1 MYGNF
6 GENLPSIGTGI
17 FFLALKTGMGLSCTI
32 YKIPVNFSLFLER
45 KGGTT
50 GNPIPVKAGKG
61 KSSELGYYL
70 FSENIPPRC
79 SALFPKLPDFPYK
92 R

>member
-1 MYGNF
+1 MKIYRQLVLEF
-6 GENLPSIGTGI
+6 

-50 GNPIPVKAGKG
+50 GNPIPVKAGK
-61 KSSELGYYL
+61 
-70 FSENIPPRC
+70 R
-79 SALFPKLPDFPYK
+79 
-92 R
+92 